1 MYECVRASESM
12 NGASF
17 HSWKSYF
24 PGPSKAIAFEMYLS
38 SQKVGQRNDDDD
50 AQCYALQSNYV
61 LDHYLS
67 RTCKSDAIAMFRIP
81 IYYFAAV
88 EATARPE
95 IFFII
100 SKRAATLPPPPPRR
114 TAPLLCILVVLLP
127 DRPFLALLGSAHVS
141 FILFLSRKLLL
152 LLPKQRLLLPCSF

>member
-1 MYECVRASESM
+1 M

-38 SQKVGQRNDDDD
+38 SQKVGQKNDDDD
-50 AQCYALQSNYV
+50 AQCYALRSNYV

-81 IYYFAAV
+81 IYYFAV
-88 EATARPE
+88 ERQPLGQRF
-95 IFFII
+95 FFII

-114 TAPLLCILVVLLP
+114 TAPLCILVVLLP

-152 LLPKQRLLLPCSF
+152 LLPKQRLLLPSL